1 MQSAISAHSGLIDR
15 TKTMQESVPGRIVLA
30 FAATT
35 LVAAC
40 AHVSLPL
47 PFTPVPLTLQNFAV
61 LLVGMALGPVA
72 GFSTMVLYL
81 VQGAIGLP
89 MFTPNGPAGVA
100 RLLGP
105 TAGFLFSYP
114 LVAAS
119 AGWVVRSMRNV
130 GSRFTRGIVA
140 GVVATLIL
148 FACGAGW
155 MASILHLSASAT
167 WHMAIAPF
175 LPGEVVKVTA
185 AAGIFSAMQRWR
197 KA

>member
-1 MQSAISAHSGLIDR
+1 MQSAISAPSGLIHR
-15 TKTMQESVPGRIVLA
+15 TKTLQESVPGRIVLA
-30 FAATT
+30 FAATA

-40 AHVSLPL
+40 AHVSVPL

-72 GFSTMVLYL
+72 GFSAMVLYL
-81 VQGAIGLP
+81 AEGAMGLP
-89 MFTPNGPAGVA
+89 MFTPNGPMGVA

-105 TAGFLFSYP
+105 TAGFLFAYP
-114 LVAAS
+114 LIAAS
-119 AGWVVRSMRNV
+119 AGWVVRTMRNV
-130 GSRFTRGIVA
+130 GSRFAGGIVA

-155 MASILHLSASAT
+155 MATLLHLRASAT
-167 WHMAIAPF
+167 WHMAVAPF

-197 KA
+197 QA

>member
-1 MQSAISAHSGLIDR
+1 MQSAISAHSGLIHR
-15 TKTMQESVPGRIVLA
+15 TKALQESIPGKIVLA
-30 FAATT
+30 FAATV

-61 LLVGMALGPVA
+61 LVVGMALGPVA
-72 GFSTMVLYL
+72 GFSAMVLYL
-81 VQGAIGLP
+81 AQGAMGLP
-89 MFTPNGPAGVA
+89 MFTPIGPAGVA

-105 TAGFLFSYP
+105 TAGFLFAYP

-119 AGWVVRSMRNV
+119 AGWVVRAMRNV
-130 GSRFTRGIVA
+130 SSRFTRGIVA
-140 GVVATLIL
+140 GAVATLIL

-155 MASILHLSASAT
+155 MATLLHLSASAT

-175 LPGEVVKVTA
+175 LPGEIVKVTA

-197 KA
+197 QA

>member
-1 MQSAISAHSGLIDR
+1 MQSAISAHSGLIHR
-15 TKTMQESVPGRIVLA
+15 TKALQESIPGKIVLA
-30 FAATT
+30 FAATV

-61 LLVGMALGPVA
+61 LVVGMALGPVA
-72 GFSTMVLYL
+72 DFSAMVLYL
-81 VQGAIGLP
+81 AQGAMGLP
-89 MFTPNGPAGVA
+89 MFTPNGPTGVA

-105 TAGFLFSYP
+105 TAGFLFAYP

-119 AGWVVRSMRNV
+119 AGWVVRAMRNV
-130 GSRFTRGIVA
+130 SSRFTRGIVA
-140 GVVATLIL
+140 GAVATLIL

-155 MASILHLSASAT
+155 MATLLHLSASAT

-175 LPGEVVKVTA
+175 LPGEIVKVTA

-197 KA
+197 QA

>member
-1 MQSAISAHSGLIDR
+1 MQSAISAHSGLIHR
-15 TKTMQESVPGRIVLA
+15 TKALQESIPGKIVLA
-30 FAATT
+30 FAATV

-61 LLVGMALGPVA
+61 LVVGMALGPVA
-72 GFSTMVLYL
+72 GFSAMVLYL
-81 VQGAIGLP
+81 AQGAMGLP

-105 TAGFLFSYP
+105 TAGFLFAYP

-119 AGWVVRSMRNV
+119 AGWVVRAMRNV
-130 GSRFTRGIVA
+130 SSRFTRGIVA
-140 GVVATLIL
+140 GAVATLIL

-155 MASILHLSASAT
+155 MATLLHLSASAT

-175 LPGEVVKVTA
+175 LPGEIVKVTA

-197 KA
+197 QA

>member
-1 MQSAISAHSGLIDR
+1 MQSAISAHSGLIHR
-15 TKTMQESVPGRIVLA
+15 TKALQESIPGKIVLA
-30 FAATT
+30 FAATV

-61 LLVGMALGPVA
+61 LVVGMALGPVA
-72 GFSTMVLYL
+72 GFSAMVLYL
-81 VQGAIGLP
+81 AQGAMGLP
-89 MFTPNGPAGVA
+89 MFTPNGPTGVA

-105 TAGFLFSYP
+105 TAGFLFAYP

-119 AGWVVRSMRNV
+119 AGWVVRAMRNV
-130 GSRFTRGIVA
+130 SSRFTRGIVA
-140 GVVATLIL
+140 GAVATLIL

-155 MASILHLSASAT
+155 MATLLHLSASAT

-175 LPGEVVKVTA
+175 LPGEIVKVTA

-197 KA
+197 QA

>member
-1 MQSAISAHSGLIDR
+1 MQSAISAHSGLIHR
-15 TKTMQESVPGRIVLA
+15 TTTLQESIPGRIVLA
-30 FAATT
+30 FAATA

-81 VQGAIGLP
+81 AQGAMGLP
-89 MFTPNGPAGVA
+89 MFTPNGPMGVA

-105 TAGFLFSYP
+105 TAGFLFAYP
-114 LVAAS
+114 VAAAS
-119 AGWVVRSMRNV
+119 AGWIVRAMRNV
-130 GSRFTRGIVA
+130 DSRFTRGIVA
-140 GVVATLIL
+140 GVVATVII

-155 MASILHLSASAT
+155 MAALLHLNASAT
-167 WHMAIAPF
+167 WHMAVAPF

-197 KA
+197 QA

>member
-1 MQSAISAHSGLIDR
+1 MQSAISANSGLIHR
-15 TKTMQESVPGRIVLA
+15 TKALQESIPGRIVVA
-30 FAATT
+30 FAATA

-61 LLVGMALGPVA
+61 LLVGMTLGPVA

-81 VQGAIGLP
+81 AQGAMGLP

-105 TAGFLFSYP
+105 TAGFLFAYP
-114 LVAAS
+114 LVSAS
-119 AGWVVRSMRNV
+119 AGWVVRAMGNV

-140 GVVATLIL
+140 GVVATIIL
-148 FACGAGW
+148 FAFGAGW
-155 MASILHLSASAT
+155 MATLLHLSASAT

-185 AAGIFSAMQRWR
+185 AAGIFSAVQRWR
-197 KA
+197 QA